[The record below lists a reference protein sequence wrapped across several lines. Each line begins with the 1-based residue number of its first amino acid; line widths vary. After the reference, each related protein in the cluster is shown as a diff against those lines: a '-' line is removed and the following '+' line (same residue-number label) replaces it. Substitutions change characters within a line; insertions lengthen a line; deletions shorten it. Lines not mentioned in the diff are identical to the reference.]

1 MTVHIPRAQF
11 LLEHS
16 RYKEA
21 EQELRQA
28 IQAQSGNPFAR
39 SLLAIALAMQKA
51 YPDALDE
58 ARTGIRLAPN
68 VPYSHFALA
77 WVLYEMDRYDE
88 AQSAVMEALRLD
100 AQDPRHYGL
109 LGSIHLAKREWRQAL
124 DVAETGLNYNAEN
137 VRLINLRAMALVK
150 LGRKEEAGQAI
161 DVALAQDPENAAT
174 HANQGWALLHRGE
187 HKQALI
193 HFREALRLNPDLVW
207 AKQGIVEALKARNP
221 IYWVMLRYFLWMS
234 RLGSQ
239 VQWGIIIGLYVLSR
253 LLRSAA
259 AASPALAPWLMPIL
273 ILYSAFAMLTWAAR
287 PMFDLF
293 LRLNR
298 FGRYA
303 LTREQI
309 VASNWVG
316 LCLLVALVLLVL
328 GLIPD
333 NGVSVSAAIVPAA
346 MIVPVSGVFRARP
359 GRKRWVLAAY
369 AVLLALVGM
378 GSVALLSRDPSL
390 AGILL
395 TAFAVGWMAFSWVAN
410 LLR

>member
-1 MTVHIPRAQF
+1 MTLHIPRAQL

-16 RYKEA
+16 RYQEA

-28 IQAQSGNPFAR
+28 IAGQTSNPLAH
-39 SLLAIALAMQKA
+39 SLLAIALAMQKS

-58 ARTGIRLAPN
+58 ARTGIRQAPN
-68 VPYSHFALA
+68 VAYGHFASA
-77 WVLYEMDRYDE
+77 WVLYEMARYDE
-88 AQSAVMEALRLD
+88 AQSVVGEALRLD
-100 AQDPRHYGL
+100 AQDPRYYGL
-109 LGSIHLAKREWRQAL
+109 LGSIHLARREWQDAL
-124 DVAETGLNYNAEN
+124 NVAENGLSYNAEN
-137 VRLINLRAMALVK
+137 VRLINLRAIALVK

-161 DVALAQDPENAAT
+161 DVALARDPENATT

-187 HKQALI
+187 HRQALT
-193 HFREALRLNPDLVW
+193 HFCEALRLNPDLAW
-207 AKQGIVEALKARNP
+207 ARQGIVEALRARNP

-234 RLGSQ
+234 RLGRQ
-239 VQWGIIIGLYVLSR
+239 AQWGIVIGLYVLAR

-259 AASPALAPWLMPIL
+259 ATSPALTPWITPIL

-303 LTREQI
+303 LTNRQI

-316 LCLLVALVLLVL
+316 LCLAVALVLLAL
-328 GLIPD
+328 GLVPD
-333 NGVSVSAAIVPAA
+333 SGMPVSAAIVPAA

-359 GRKRWVLAAY
+359 GKRRWVLVAY
-369 AVLLALVGM
+369 TVLLALVGL
-378 GSVALLSRDPSL
+378 GSVALLPRDPSF
-390 AGILL
+390 ASGLL
-395 TAFAVGWMAFSWVAN
+395 TVFGVGWMAYTWLAN
-410 LLR
+410 FFR

>member
-1 MTVHIPRAQF
+1 MTVHIPRAEF
-11 LLEHS
+11 LIEHA

-28 IQAQSGNPFAR
+28 IAAQSGNPYPH
-39 SLLAIALAMQKA
+39 SLLAIALAKQKA

-68 VPYSHFALA
+68 LAYAHFALA
-77 WVLYEMDRYDE
+77 WVLCEMERYDE
-88 AQSAVMEALRLD
+88 AQSAVGEALRLD
-100 AQDPRHYGL
+100 AQDPRYYGL
-109 LGSIHLAKREWRQAL
+109 LGSIHLAKREWQQAL
-124 DVAETGLNYNAEN
+124 DVAETGLSYNAEH

-150 LGRKEEAGQAI
+150 LGRREEAGQAI
-161 DVALAQDPENAAT
+161 DVALARDPENATT

-193 HFREALRLNPDLVW
+193 HFRQALRLNPDLMW

-253 LLRSAA
+253 LLHNVAA
-259 AASPALAPWLMPIL
+259 TSPALAPWITPIL
-273 ILYSAFAMLTWAAR
+273 VLYSAFAVLTWAAR

-303 LTREQI
+303 LTRQQI
-309 VASNWVG
+309 AASNWVG
-316 LCLLVALVLLVL
+316 LCLVVALALLAL
-328 GLIPD
+328 GLVPD

-346 MIVPVSGVFRARP
+346 LIVPVSGVFRTRP
-359 GRKRWVLAAY
+359 GRKRQVLVGY
-369 AVLLALVGM
+369 TVLLALVGL
-378 GSVALLSRDPSL
+378 GSVALLPRDPSF
-390 AGILL
+390 ANSLL
-395 TAFAVGWMAFSWVAN
+395 TVFAVGWMAFSWVAN
-410 LLR
+410 FLR